1 MSLPENLRY
10 TKDHDWVRV
19 EGNRAYIGITDFAQK
34 QLGDIV
40 FLELPELDTEIAS
53 GDQLGVVESV
63 KAIADL
69 HSPVSG
75 QVVEINEELED
86 APELLNEDAFGT
98 WIAVLELTNPDE
110 VESLLTAEEYKNHT
124 QE

>member
-19 EGNRAYIGITDFAQK
+19 EGNRAYVGITDFAQK

-53 GDQLGVVESV
+53 GAQLGVVESV
-63 KAIADL
+63 KAVADIN
-69 HSPVSG
+69 SPISG
-75 QVVEINEELED
+75 KVVEINEALED
-86 APELLNEDAFGT
+86 APELINEDAFGT

-110 VESLLTAEEYKNHT
+110 LESLLTAEEYKNHV
-124 QE
+124 QV